1 MNLLHNESVH
11 RIANAPG
18 ELCVRLHKRKIIMTF
33 SNCFRLSAKMVLLIS
48 LCFSLLSHKYTQNAY
63 ASQSDEQ
70 KKLTKTEY
78 FGDYSKATKKKT
90 TGKVSLVVWEPHIQ
104 KLQNAGFTAVI
115 PRTRKLTINC
125 DEIWETKYTELLTKE
140 EIKKYW
146 NDLDILRLYW
156 KDGKIQAAVV
166 LKKYISNPI
175 TNEQFSKAEYRIT
188 YLHSRDEILEKA
200 K

>member
-1 MNLLHNESVH
+1 
-11 RIANAPG
+11 
-18 ELCVRLHKRKIIMTF
+18 
-33 SNCFRLSAKMVLLIS
+33 MVLLIS
-48 LCFSLLSHKYTQNAY
+48 LCLSLLSHKYTQYAY

-104 KLQNAGFTAVI
+104 KLQNAGFTAAI
-115 PRTRKLTINC
+115 PRTRKLTINY

-166 LKKYISNPI
+166 LKKYILNPI
-175 TNEQFSKAEYRIT
+175 TNEKFSKAEYRIT